1 MPTEKSAGAVV
12 FRKEKG
18 IIYYLLL
25 QEVNYWGF
33 SKGIIEK
40 GEELKETVK
49 REVEE
54 ETGIRDID
62 LVPGFKESI
71 KYFYRRG
78 GKTIFKTVIFYLAE
92 TKTKEI
98 KLSFEHIGFDW
109 LLYEEALDR
118 LTYKNAKDILK
129 KANNFILKLET

>member
-1 MPTEKSAGAVV
+1 MPTERSAGAVV
-12 FRKEKG
+12 FRKEKE

-25 QEVNYWGF
+25 HEVNYWGF

-54 ETGIRDID
+54 ETGIKDID
-62 LVPGFKESI
+62 LVSGFKESI

-98 KLSFEHIGFDW
+98 KLSFEHIGFEW
-109 LLYEEALDR
+109 LLYKEALDR

-129 KANNFILKLET
+129 KANDFILKLEM